1 VNYSIHPRQDEQ
13 AVELGR
19 LLEGITNG
27 IKRTLVF
34 QANFITI
41 NSKGRILLFE
51 IIDRLIYIFKF
62 TKPVRL
68 PGTFH
73 LVTLPGYSGKVGI
86 VTRLTIN

>member
-1 VNYSIHPRQDEQ
+1 MPTFPLYPGRVTRWKVPGSLTGLVNYSIHPRQDEQ

-51 IIDRLIYIFKF
+51 IIDRLIYIF
-62 TKPVRL
+62 
-68 PGTFH
+68 
-73 LVTLPGYSGKVGI
+73 TL
-86 VTRLTIN
+86 